1 MLSATSG
8 YPLFNT
14 LLRND
19 LSSGK
24 LLLHS
29 LVSVGLLKSDIVQT
43 LAYRRFLKCGFNALD
58 VGWL

>member
-1 MLSATSG
+1 MWKDQVLSATSG

-24 LLLHS
+24 LQLHS
-29 LVSVGLLKSDIVQT
+29 LVPVDTRGSDGYGT
-43 LAYRRFLKCGFNALD
+43 LAQRKVL
-58 VGWL
+58 